1 MSPPGHQSEKN
12 PAGDSKEP
20 CGTENGRMTMNR
32 STFHTIGA
40 VAATA
45 VMLASCAKNEVISRR
60 PSLDPDAIAFNVSS
74 GFVPADMPESK
85 SGGQAEEKPAVL
97 LGDNGDTLYLHP
109 SVVPNDRGLTA
120 LPETRDVPIRNAG
133 GINSFFVTAKINDG
147 GGSEDDVLYIDDE
160 EVKRVAEGGSIWT
173 TSEGQHFWPDGQ
185 TTLDFYAYSNLT
197 FSDGSEGSTAPAGNL
212 KMEDGTLSFSYTV
225 PGGTTAGTG
234 TPASADAAKQQPD
247 ILFAL
252 ASASRSQTTD
262 GDGTVDLN
270 FEHALAGVQFRA
282 KNIAGGTIQ
291 RITLKNIYGQG
302 DCTYTLSDETTDSG
316 ARKGTFDWSNLGG
329 EGKAKMDFV
338 QKMEVVVKESS
349 TQPEGTLQDVT
360 TEANNEMTFMMI
372 PQSTEGVEVEI
383 VLEGNLDKKTYTV
396 SGRLSGPDASSP
408 IEWEAGNIYIYDIST
423 DSINWTYVFEVTPT
437 VTLEFGQTSAPY
449 TVTSYRYRTQNP
461 SEIQAVPW
469 TSENIGA
476 TETDAENHGTFDVDV
491 NDVLSEFTYSGEGTE
506 NINGVDYTLK
516 LSTPTMHT
524 TYPGDITLKNAAGK
538 GTEENPYDLSTHDEK
553 GGTINETTANCYVVD
568 APGVYKLPLV
578 YGNALLDGQNN
589 QDAYKGEAFVDYN
602 GNKINQPYI
611 DNPHD
616 CCLVWSDGYYMVK
629 DVKLSDDEK
638 YLVFTIDEDYLQQ
651 ANAVV
656 AVRDSE
662 GKIMWSWHIWVTER
676 KIYSENIHELHDIFG
691 SSRIYYMMQCN
702 LGWVDGKTV
711 YYNDRELNFRFT
723 QSASG
728 NVREMKVS
736 HNGDIFDYKDPGST
750 YYQWGRKDPLVA
762 LRNWHNVGFNDY
774 RLHEIGK
781 DGYQYRYEYAPVE
794 QNIAIQNPNVFYA
807 RPAGKDV
814 DWLDGSNP
822 TLWDAEG
829 SNGVLQKETSV
840 KTVYDPSPRGFKVP
854 VARAFAVLVN
864 GYTGDGNLDNL
875 QPGQNPIEITGVLN
889 GESWEDVPNNPNK
902 NQYIAYPQ
910 PNKHGTGIPLTATG
924 QRSDRDGLLEK
935 YDQNGSEK
943 ADIGGL
949 WAMYG
954 VYYQSCVPSNNTM
967 SYCLVIRRDYQS
979 GVEVYSY
986 GFQGAKSMARPV
998 RCIKDI

>member
-1 MSPPGHQSEKN
+1 M
-12 PAGDSKEP
+12 D
-20 CGTENGRMTMNR
+20 RR
-32 STFHTIGA
+32 IFYVIGA
-40 VAATA
+40 AAA
-45 VMLASCAKNEVISRR
+45 AMLSSCAKVEMTEGGKA
-60 PSLDPDAIAFNVSS
+60 LDPNQIAFSVRS
-74 GFVPADMPESK
+74 GLQGPSGTRSGAGEEQPAMLL
-85 SGGQAEEKPAVL
+85 SGQGE
-97 LGDNGDTLYLHP
+97 DTLYLHP
-109 SVVPNDRGLTA
+109 SVVVNDRGFGMPA
-120 LPETRDVPIRNAG
+120 TRDVPVTKIS
-133 GINSFFVTAKINDG
+133 SFTVTAKVH
-147 GGSEDDVLYIDDE
+147 GSETPYMN
-160 EVKRVAEGGSIWT
+160 EVEVTRQGDSNVWT
-173 TSEGQHFWPDGQ
+173 TSGGKYFWPDEQ
-185 TTLDFYAYSNLT
+185 TTLDFYAYSNLIFT
-197 FSDGSEGSTAPAGNL
+197 ENDNPDSPGVSSLTCERGRLGFSYIVPNGTEGS
-212 KMEDGTLSFSYTV
+212 
-225 PGGTTAGTG
+225 
-234 TPASADAAKQQPD
+234 DAERQPD

-252 ASASRSQTTD
+252 ASANRSQTQD
-262 GDGTVDLN
+262 GDGTVILN
-270 FEHALAGVQFRA
+270 FQHALAGVQFRA
-282 KNIAGGTIQ
+282 KNIAGGTIK
-291 RITLKNIYGQG
+291 RITLKNLYAKG
-302 DCTYTLSDETTDSG
+302 DCTYALPDETTDSG
-316 ARKGTFDWSNLGG
+316 ARKGTFKWSNLGDR
-329 EGKAKMDFV
+329 KDFTQTMSVDV
-338 QKMEVVVKESS
+338 QESS
-349 TQPEGTLQDVT
+349 TLPDGTVQDVT
-360 TEANNEMTFMMI
+360 NGENSEMTFMMI
-372 PQSTEGVEVEI
+372 PQSTEDVEVEI
-383 VLEGNLDKKTYTV
+383 ALEGDNNEPYTV
-396 SGRLSGPDASSP
+396 SGKLGNTG
-408 IEWEAGNIYIYDIST
+408 EWLPGNIYIYDIST
-423 DSINWTYVFEVTPT
+423 DSINWTYVFEVTPS
-437 VTLEFGQTSAPY
+437 VTLELGQTSAPY

-476 TETDAENHGTFDVDV
+476 TETDADPTSANHGTFDVDV

-538 GTEENPYDLSTHDEK
+538 GTEENPYDLSTHDEN

-578 YGNALLDGQNN
+578 YGNALLNGEKNP
-589 QDAYKGEAFVDYN
+589 DAYKGAAFVDYN
-602 GNKINQPYI
+602 GDKIDQPYI
-611 DNPHD
+611 NNPHD

-638 YLVFTIDEDYLQQ
+638 YLVFTIDKDYLQQ

-676 KIYSENIHELHDIFG
+676 KIYSENIHKLHDIFG
-691 SSRIYYMMQCN
+691 SSRIYNMMQCN

-728 NVREMKVS
+728 NVKEMKVS
-736 HNGDIFDYKDPGST
+736 HNGDVFDYKDPGST

-774 RLHEIGK
+774 RHHEIGK

-807 RPAGKDV
+807 RPANTDV
-814 DWLDGSNP
+814 DWLYGSNP
-822 TLWDAEG
+822 TLWDATG
-829 SNGVLQKETSV
+829 SDNKELQKETSV
-840 KTVYDPSPRGFKVP
+840 KTIYDPSPRGFKVP

-864 GYTGDGNLDNL
+864 GYTGDGNL
-875 QPGQNPIEITGVLN
+875 QPGQDPVEITGVLN
-889 GESWEDVPNNPNK
+889 GKSWDAVPDNPNR

-910 PNKHGTGIPLTATG
+910 RNMQGTEIPLTATG

-935 YDQNGSEK
+935 YEQNGSEK
-943 ADIGGL
+943 ADVGGL

-954 VYYQSCVPSNNTM
+954 VYYQSCVPVNNTM
-967 SYCLVIRRDYQS
+967 SYCLVIRRDYPS

-998 RCIKDI
+998 RCIEDR

>member
-1 MSPPGHQSEKN
+1 M
-12 PAGDSKEP
+12 D
-20 CGTENGRMTMNR
+20 RR
-32 STFHTIGA
+32 IFYVIGA
-40 VAATA
+40 VAAA
-45 VMLASCAKNEVISRR
+45 MLSSCAKVEMTGGAN
-60 PSLDPDAIAFNVSS
+60 SLDPNQIAFSVRS
-74 GFVPADMPESK
+74 GLQGPSGTRSGAGEEQPAMLL
-85 SGGQAEEKPAVL
+85 SGQGE
-97 LGDNGDTLYLHP
+97 DTLYLHP
-109 SVVPNDRGLTA
+109 SVVVNDRGFGMSA
-120 LPETRDVPIRNAG
+120 TRGVPIRDDR
-133 GINSFFVTAKINDG
+133 GITSFFVTAKVNDAG
-147 GGSEDDVLYIDDE
+147 NPAAADALYFDE
-160 EVKRVAEGGSIWT
+160 TEVKRAGNGVWT
-173 TSEGQHFWPDGQ
+173 TTDGKHFWPDGQ
-185 TTLDFYAYSNLT
+185 TTLDFYAYSNLIFAENDSPGVSSLT
-197 FSDGSEGSTAPAGNL
+197 CEDGRLGFSYIVPNGPEGS
-212 KMEDGTLSFSYTV
+212 
-225 PGGTTAGTG
+225 
-234 TPASADAAKQQPD
+234 DAVRQPD

-252 ASASRSQTTD
+252 ASANRSQTQD
-262 GDGTVDLN
+262 GDGTVILN
-270 FEHALAGVQFRA
+270 FQHALAGVQFRA
-282 KNIAGGTIQ
+282 KNIAGGTIK
-291 RITLKNIYGQG
+291 RITLKNLYAKG
-302 DCTYTLSDETTDSG
+302 DCTYSLSDSPVVEGGVT
-316 ARKGTFDWSNLGG
+316 KNGTFVWKTTGN
-329 EGKAKMDFV
+329 K
-338 QKMEVVVKESS
+338 VKFSQNMNVGVSESS
-349 TQPEGTLQDVT
+349 TLPDGTLQDVT
-360 TEANNEMTFMMI
+360 TGDNAGMTFMMI
-372 PQSTEGVEVEI
+372 PQKLENVEVEI
-383 VLEGNLDKKTYTV
+383 ELVGALDGRQYTV
-396 SGRLSGPDASSP
+396 SGRLSTATGS
-408 IEWEAGNIYIYDIST
+408 WEAGNIYIYDIST
-423 DSINWTYVFEVTPT
+423 DSINWTYVFEVTPS
-437 VTLEFGQTSAPY
+437 VTLELGQTSAPY

-476 TETDAENHGTFDVDV
+476 TETDADPTSANHGTFDVDV

-538 GTEENPYDLSTHDEK
+538 GTEENPYDLSTHDEN
-553 GGTINETTANCYVVD
+553 GGTINETTANCYVLD

-578 YGNALLDGQNN
+578 YGNARLNGQNN
-589 QDAYKGEAFVDYN
+589 PTAYNGAAFVDYN
-602 GNKINQPYI
+602 GDKITQPYI
-611 DNPHD
+611 NNPHD

-629 DVKLSDDEK
+629 DVKLSDDKK
-638 YLVFTIDEDYLQQ
+638 YLVFTIDKDYLQQ

-676 KIYSENIHELHDIFG
+676 KIYSENIHKLHDIFG

-728 NVREMKVS
+728 NVQEMKVS

-781 DGYQYRYEYAPVE
+781 DGYQYRFEYAPVK

-807 RPAGKDV
+807 RPEGKNI

-822 TLWDAEG
+822 TLWDADG
-829 SNGVLQKETSV
+829 SNGDLQKETSV

-864 GYTGDGNLDNL
+864 GYTGDGDLSKL
-875 QPGQNPIEITGVLN
+875 QPGQNPTEITGVLN
-889 GESWEDVPNNPNK
+889 GKSWEDVPNNPNK

-910 PNKHGTGIPLTATG
+910 SNKQGMEIPLTATG

-954 VYYQSCVPSNNTM
+954 VYYQSCVPTNNTM
-967 SYCLVIRRDYQS
+967 SYCLVIRRDYPN

-998 RCIKDI
+998 RCIEDR

>member
-1 MSPPGHQSEKN
+1 
-12 PAGDSKEP
+12 
-20 CGTENGRMTMNR
+20 MTR
-32 STFHTIGA
+32 RIFHCLCT
-40 VAATA
+40 VAAVSA
-45 VMLASCAKNEVISRR
+45 LLLPSCAKVEMIDGGA
-60 PSLDPDAIAFNVSS
+60 PIDPDQIAFGVTT
-74 GFVPADMPESK
+74 GVTPMPEMR
-85 SGGQAEEKPAVL
+85 GGSQEEETPAML
-97 LGDNGDTLYLHP
+97 LSPGGEDTLYLHP
-109 SVVPNDRGLTA
+109 SVVVNDRGFSS
-120 LPETRDVPIRNAG
+120 PGTRGVPIEDLNDTS
-133 GINSFFVTAKINDG
+133 SFFVTAKVNDADN
-147 GGSEDDVLYIDDE
+147 SAADALYFDE
-160 EVKRVAEGGSIWT
+160 TEVKHAGNGVWT
-173 TSEGQHFWPDGQ
+173 TTDGKHFWPDEQ

-212 KMEDGTLSFSYTV
+212 KMENGTLSFSYTV

-234 TPASADAAKQQPD
+234 TPASTDAAKQQPD

-252 ASASRSQTTD
+252 ASANRTQTQE
-262 GDGTVDLN
+262 GGSGTVALN

-291 RITLKNIYGQG
+291 SITLKNLYGQG
-302 DCTYTLSDETTDSG
+302 DCTYSLSDSPVVEGGVT
-316 ARKGTFDWSNLGG
+316 KNGTFVWNTTGNKVEFSQNMNVG
-329 EGKAKMDFV
+329 V
-338 QKMEVVVKESS
+338 SESS
-349 TQPEGTLQDVT
+349 TLPDGTLQDVT
-360 TEANNEMTFMMI
+360 TGDNAGMTFMMI
-372 PQSTEGVEVEI
+372 PQKLENVEVEI
-383 VLEGNLDKKTYTV
+383 ELVGALDGRQYTV
-396 SGRLSGPDASSP
+396 SGRLSTATGS
-408 IEWEAGNIYIYDIST
+408 WEAGNIYIYDIST
-423 DSINWTYVFEVTPT
+423 DSINWTYVFDVTRS
-437 VTLEFGQTSAPY
+437 VTLELGQTSATY
-449 TVTSYRYRTQNP
+449 TVTSYRYRTQNT

-476 TETDAENHGTFDVDV
+476 TETDADPTSAGTFDIDV
-491 NDVLSEFTYSGEGTE
+491 NDVLSEFTYSGEGAE
-506 NINGVDYTLK
+506 NKNGVDYTLK

-524 TYPGDITLKNAAGK
+524 TYPGDATLKNAAGK

-578 YGNALLDGQNN
+578 YGNARLNGQDN
-589 QDAYKGEAFVDYN
+589 QDAYKGAAFVDYN
-602 GNKINQPYI
+602 GDKIDQPYI
-611 DNPHD
+611 NNPHD

-629 DVKLSDDEK
+629 DVKLSDDKK
-638 YLVFTIDEDYLQQ
+638 YLVFTIDKDYLQQ

-676 KIYSENIHELHDIFG
+676 KIYSENIHKLHDIFG

-781 DGYQYRYEYAPVE
+781 DGYQYRYEYAPVK

-829 SNGVLQKETSV
+829 SNGDLQKETSV

-864 GYTGDGNLDNL
+864 GYTGDGDLSKL
-875 QPGQNPIEITGVLN
+875 QPGQNPTEITGVLN
-889 GESWEDVPNNPNK
+889 GKSWEDVPNNPNK

-910 PNKHGTGIPLTATG
+910 SNKEGTGIPLTATG
-924 QRSDRDGLLEK
+924 QRSDRDGSLEK
-935 YDQNGSEK
+935 YDQKGSEK

-954 VYYQSCVPSNNTM
+954 VYYQSCVPTKNTM
-967 SYCLVIRRDYQS
+967 SYCLVIRRDYPN

-998 RCIKDI
+998 RCIEDR

>member
-1 MSPPGHQSEKN
+1 M
-12 PAGDSKEP
+12 D
-20 CGTENGRMTMNR
+20 RR
-32 STFHTIGA
+32 ILYVIGA
-40 VAATA
+40 AAA
-45 VMLASCAKNEVISRR
+45 AMLSSCAKVEMTGGANA
-60 PSLDPDAIAFNVSS
+60 LDPNQIAFSVRS
-74 GFVPADMPESK
+74 GLQGQSGTRSGAGEEQPAMLL
-85 SGGQAEEKPAVL
+85 GGQGE
-97 LGDNGDTLYLHP
+97 DTLYLHP
-109 SVVPNDRGLTA
+109 SVVVNDRGFTM
-120 LPETRDVPIRNAG
+120 PGSRGVPIDDN
-133 GINSFFVTAKINDG
+133 GISSFTVTAKVSKVS
-147 GGSEDDVLYIDDE
+147 GSDDPYMN
-160 EVKRVAEGGSIWT
+160 EVEVRRQGDSDVWT
-173 TSEGQHFWPDGQ
+173 TSDGKHFWPDEQ
-185 TTLDFYAYSNLT
+185 TTLNFYACSNLIFAENDNPDSPGVSNLT
-197 FSDGSEGSTAPAGNL
+197 CDRGQLG
-212 KMEDGTLSFSYTV
+212 FSYIV
-225 PGGTTAGTG
+225 PNGTG
-234 TPASADAAKQQPD
+234 GSDAERQPD

-252 ASASRSQTTD
+252 ASANRSQTQD
-262 GDGTVDLN
+262 GDGTVILN
-270 FEHALAGVQFRA
+270 FQHALAGVQFRA

-291 RITLKNIYGQG
+291 RITLKNLYGQG
-302 DCTYTLSDETTDSG
+302 DCTYTLSDKTTGSG
-316 ARKGTFDWSNLGG
+316 ARINGTFEWSNLNGR
-329 EGKAKMDFV
+329 KDFSRDMSVNV
-338 QKMEVVVKESS
+338 QESS
-349 TQPEGTLQDVT
+349 TLPDGTVQDVT
-360 TEANNEMTFMMI
+360 NGENSEKTFMMI
-372 PQSTEGVEVEI
+372 PQSTEDVEVEI
-383 VLEGNLDKKTYTV
+383 VLEGTLDKKTYTV
-396 SGRLSGPDASSP
+396 SGKLSGPDASSP
-408 IEWEAGNIYIYDIST
+408 IEWKAGNIYIYDIST

-437 VTLEFGQTSAPY
+437 VTLELGQTSAPY

-476 TETDAENHGTFDVDV
+476 TETDADPTSENHGTFDVDV

-538 GTEENPYDLSTHDEK
+538 GTEDYPYDLSTHDEN
-553 GGTINETTANCYVVD
+553 GGTISETTANCYVLD

-578 YGNALLDGQNN
+578 YGNARLDGRDNSA
-589 QDAYKGEAFVDYN
+589 AYDGTAFVDYN
-602 GNKINQPYI
+602 GNRITQPYI
-611 DNPHD
+611 NNPHD

-629 DVKLSDDEK
+629 DVKLSKDKK
-638 YLVFTIDEDYLQQ
+638 YLVFTIDKDYLQQ

-728 NVREMKVS
+728 NVQEMKVS
-736 HNGDIFDYKDPGST
+736 HNGDVFDYKDPGST

-774 RLHEIGK
+774 RHHEIGK
-781 DGYQYRYEYAPVE
+781 DGYQYRYEYAPVK

-814 DWLDGSNP
+814 DWLVDSNP
-822 TLWDAEG
+822 TLWDAGG

-864 GYTGDGNLDNL
+864 GYTGDGNLGNL
-875 QPGQNPIEITGVLN
+875 QPGQNPTEITGVLN
-889 GESWEDVPNNPNK
+889 GKSWDDVPNNPNRS
-902 NQYIAYPQ
+902 QYIAYPQ
-910 PNKHGTGIPLTATG
+910 SNKQGTEIPLTATG
-924 QRSDRDGLLEK
+924 QRSDRDGRLEK

-954 VYYQSCVPSNNTM
+954 VYYQSCVPTNNTM
-967 SYCLVIRRDYQS
+967 SYCLVIRRDYPS

-998 RCIKDI
+998 RCIEDR